1 MMEKKTKTQI
11 TNKSV
16 NLKKLDNHLSIQIS
30 LDGFSFC
37 IIDKNT
43 NSVNLIKNIPFQ
55 KISSTPEKHLKN
67 IEQVF
72 QEEDILNK
80 KYDSLNITHVN
91 DLSTL
96 VPKALFDPKHIDRYL
111 KYSSKTYK
119 NDYIV
124 YDELENHDIINV
136 YIPFV
141 NINNILLEK
150 YGNFEYK
157 HFSTI
162 LVDNLLNIYKYSER
176 PHVFVDLQSTH
187 FEIIVIANNKLVLYN
202 SFEYVTKED
211 FIYYVLFTAEQ
222 LKINPEKFEL
232 VLSGK
237 IKKNDD
243 FYTIAYNY
251 VRNISLLENRSKYNF
266 SDKYNEETKRQ
277 FFTLLNQ
284 Y

>member
-43 NSVNLIKNIPFQ
+43 NGVNLIKNIPFQ

-202 SFEYVTKED
+202 SFEYATKED

-237 IKKNDD
+237 IKKNDE

>member
-43 NSVNLIKNIPFQ
+43 NGVNLIKNIPFQ

-91 DLSTL
+91 DLSSL